1 MCVSGRGNFREV
13 VEVTEK
19 PRLVSESQ
27 ANNSEVILRLFG
39 AYCKVCLFFKY
50 LFILE
55 RRHANRGRD
64 RQRPRESPKETTHWV
79 WSLIPGISQL

>member
-55 RRHANRGRD
+55 RERQSVQGGGAEAGRNS
-64 RQRPRESPKETTHWV
+64 RRLCVE
-79 WSLIPGISQL
+79 